1 MALCVHYQAAR
12 RNPYRLLE
20 LCGFDGQPKTASGG
34 RAFLQKLKTLPSCAL
49 RPLLL
54 LAGGFLDGMT
64 GCAHAILEHLP
75 SPLFDEC
82 DAYYREHDENEDMLD
97 IVHIYGAAGKTMVLA
112 GHSWGASSMTLDVA
126 AKTSMPVELLVTLDP
141 LDWRKP
147 PPYPSGFHPPL
158 VERIRGLWLGGLVT
172 FQSYRP
178 LWGAMAISESRRSQS
193 NIFRR
198 SQRGAP
204 YVPGLRPGRGAGDT
218 AVLRPG
224 TGLSARQA

>member
-1 MALCVHYQAAR
+1 MPLCVHYQAAR

-34 RAFLQKLKTLPSCAL
+34 RAFLQKLKTLPSGAL

-97 IVHIYGAAGKTMVLA
+97 IVNIYGAAGKTVVLA
-112 GHSWGASSMTLDVA
+112 GHSWGASSMTLNVA

-141 LDWRKP
+141 VDWRKP
-147 PPYPSGFHPPL
+147 PLIPPASIRHWLNVYVDYGLAGWSPSNLIARFGGPWQYLKAAEVNQVFSGAHNEAPRMFRDYAL
-158 VERIRGLWLGGLVT
+158 DAVRATLRSSGRER
-172 FQSYRP
+172 
-178 LWGAMAISESRRSQS
+178 A
-193 NIFRR
+193 
-198 SQRGAP
+198 
-204 YVPGLRPGRGAGDT
+204 
-218 AVLRPG
+218 
-224 TGLSARQA
+224 